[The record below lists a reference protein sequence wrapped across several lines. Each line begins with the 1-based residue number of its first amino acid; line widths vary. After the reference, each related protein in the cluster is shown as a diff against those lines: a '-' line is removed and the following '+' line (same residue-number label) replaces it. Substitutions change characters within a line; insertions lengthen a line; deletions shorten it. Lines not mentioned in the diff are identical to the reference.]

1 MNPWR
6 NTTGGGASPASESES
21 GRVGIP
27 LSSTR
32 NEYAPERVRT
42 SCHDSTPHPAE
53 DAPPTF
59 AVSLET
65 TRSRGRAPRSTP
77 TPPPGR
83 DARGA
88 AGGIVASPS
97 SHAPV
102 PKPWRIA
109 RRLARGDRSLSSS
122 SQNDDSVRPSSPFDP
137 TEGSKVPRS
146 MEFIR
151 RMRASRDARNG
162 TASSSPSFASIPIR
176 SARALASSSALAAA
190 AASTAA
196 ASIAAARFAH
206 VATPTPDSNAVV
218 TTTLTPRDLAAAAHA
233 AVASNPPNT
242 EGFSTNAATPNVGS
256 KYSASA
262 RSMAVPAAFAETAH
276 SSTVSSS
283 ATGTPVVQ

>member
-6 NTTGGGASPASESES
+6 NTTGGGASAASESES

-42 SCHDSTPHPAE
+42 SCRDSTPHPAE

-59 AVSLET
+59 AAAVSFVT

-122 SQNDDSVRPSSPFDP
+122 SQNDDSVCPSSPFDP

-162 TASSSPSFASIPIR
+162 TASSSPFASIPIR

-190 AASTAA
+190 AAKAA
-196 ASIAAARFAH
+196 ALARSRPR
-206 VATPTPDSNAVV
+206 PTLVPVSCGSALGRRTTLPGVV
-218 TTTLTPRDLAAAAHA
+218 TRTPQRAQYLAALATSYPQLAHRISA
-233 AVASNPPNT
+233 PWYPPP
-242 EGFSTNAATPNVGS
+242 SLPLP
-256 KYSASA
+256 A
-262 RSMAVPAAFAETAH
+262 RC
-276 SSTVSSS
+276 
-283 ATGTPVVQ
+283 